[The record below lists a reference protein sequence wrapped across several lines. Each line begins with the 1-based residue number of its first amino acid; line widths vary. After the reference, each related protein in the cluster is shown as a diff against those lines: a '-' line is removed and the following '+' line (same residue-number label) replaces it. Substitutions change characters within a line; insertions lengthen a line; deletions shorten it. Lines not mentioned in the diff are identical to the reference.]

1 MKSIYVS
8 CLEDFMVAIAQ
19 LHEQGMQENGRPYS
33 ISELL
38 NFFRDADA
46 KDPDK
51 KDTPY
56 VILENS
62 IDIEDWA
69 YLAYLAYRFEYLE
82 DIARELKAPMPTSTE
97 IVNAN
102 IRYLIQKYRMNFIGE
117 ESVSERGDAVRGM
130 YQALMKEF
138 YGVEKINSLPDS
150 KFKEFCQRYL

>member
-1 MKSIYVS
+1 MKSVNVS

-38 NFFRDADA
+38 NFFRDADDE
-46 KDPDK
+46 DPDK
-51 KDTPY
+51 KDAPY
-56 VILENS
+56 VISEHS

-69 YLAYLAYRFEYLE
+69 DLAYRFEYLE

-102 IRYLIQKYRMNFIGE
+102 VRYLTQSFIGGE
-117 ESVSERGDAVRGM
+117 ESVSERGDAVRDM

-138 YGVEKINSLPDS
+138 YGVEEINSLPDS
-150 KFKEFCQRYL
+150 KFKEFCQRYI

>member
-38 NFFRDADA
+38 NFFRDADDE
-46 KDPDK
+46 DPDK
-51 KDTPY
+51 KDAPY
-56 VILENS
+56 VISENS

-69 YLAYLAYRFEYLE
+69 DLAYRFGYLE

-102 IRYLIQKYRMNFIGE
+102 VRYLTQRYGMNFIGGE
-117 ESVSERGDAVRGM
+117 ESVSERGDAVRDM

-138 YGVEKINSLPDS
+138 YGVKEINSLPDS
-150 KFKEFCQRYL
+150 KFKEFCQRYI

>member
-69 YLAYLAYRFEYLE
+69 DLAYRFEYLE

-102 IRYLIQKYRMNFIGE
+102 IRYLTQKYGMNFIGGE
-117 ESVSERGDAVRGM
+117 ESVSEKGDAARGM

>member
-38 NFFRDADA
+38 NFFRDAD
-46 KDPDK
+46 DEDSDK
-51 KDTPY
+51 KDAPY
-56 VILENS
+56 VISENS

-69 YLAYLAYRFEYLE
+69 DLAYRLEYLE
-82 DIARELKAPMPTSTE
+82 DLARELKAPMTTSTE
-97 IVNAN
+97 IVNTN
-102 IRYLIQKYRMNFIGE
+102 IRYLTQKYGMKFSGGD
-117 ESVSERGDAVRGM
+117 ESVSERGYAVKDM

-138 YGVEKINSLPDS
+138 YGVDNINSLPDS
-150 KFKEFCQRYL
+150 KFKEFCQRYI

>member
-46 KDPDK
+46 EDPDK
-51 KDTPY
+51 KDIPY

-62 IDIEDWA
+62 IDIEGWA
-69 YLAYLAYRFEYLE
+69 DLAYKFEYLE

-102 IRYLIQKYRMNFIGE
+102 IRYLTQKYGMNFIGGE
-117 ESVSERGDAVRGM
+117 ESVSERGDAVRDT

>member
-1 MKSIYVS
+1 MKSVNVS

-38 NFFRDADA
+38 NFFRDADD

-51 KDTPY
+51 KDAPY
-56 VILENS
+56 VIPANS

-69 YLAYLAYRFEYLE
+69 DLAYRFEYLE

-97 IVNAN
+97 IVNTN
-102 IRYLIQKYRMNFIGE
+102 IRYLTQRYGMNFIGRE
-117 ESVSERGDAVRGM
+117 ESVSERDDAVRDM

-138 YGVEKINSLPDS
+138 YGVEEINSLPDS
-150 KFKEFCQRYL
+150 KFKEFCQRYI

>member
-38 NFFRDADA
+38 NFFMDADDEDPVI
-46 KDPDK
+46 KDA
-51 KDTPY
+51 PY
-56 VILENS
+56 VISENS

-69 YLAYLAYRFEYLE
+69 DLAYRFEYLE

-102 IRYLIQKYRMNFIGE
+102 VRYLTQRYGMNFIGGE
-117 ESVSERGDAVRGM
+117 ESVSERGDAVRDM

-138 YGVEKINSLPDS
+138 YGVEEINSLPDS

>member
-1 MKSIYVS
+1 MKSVNVS

-38 NFFRDADA
+38 NFFRDADD

-51 KDTPY
+51 KDAPY
-56 VILENS
+56 VIPENS

-69 YLAYLAYRFEYLE
+69 DLAYRFEYLE

-102 IRYLIQKYRMNFIGE
+102 VRYLTQRYGMNFIGGE
-117 ESVSERGDAVRGM
+117 ESVSERGDAVRDM
-130 YQALMKEF
+130 YQVLMKEF
-138 YGVEKINSLPDS
+138 YGVREINSLPDS
-150 KFKEFCQRYL
+150 KFKEFCQRYI